1 MNGRM
6 DAGWMDDEWLD
17 DRVVDARIVS
27 GWVNGWMVG
36 CVDVWFTVG
45 WMDEG

>member
-17 DRVVDARIVS
+17 ERVVDARIVS
-27 GWVNGWMVG
+27 GWVNGWMDA